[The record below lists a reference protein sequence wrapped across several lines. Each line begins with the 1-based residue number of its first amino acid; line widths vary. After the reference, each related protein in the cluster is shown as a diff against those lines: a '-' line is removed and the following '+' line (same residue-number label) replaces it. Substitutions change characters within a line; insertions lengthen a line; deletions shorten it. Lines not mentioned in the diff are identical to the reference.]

1 MLRNGGEVLFN
12 RMGMPLEFGDMVG
25 IPYLNGLTISDKLI
39 YQVVTDAKLV
49 DLSQRTIDKNAV
61 RCIIP
66 FVGGTE
72 INSLAWVEL
81 KKQLETGNI
90 KFLTS
95 VQDRQESLEDDGSY
109 FKMTSEEIA
118 TDLVP
123 YGQTDLLIQ
132 EAVNLKTEYRN
143 DKIKLTEPRN
153 GTKDRIV
160 ILSYVNY
167 IMTLIENEWLK
178 QQQNSSSDWNDFQLI
193 Y

>member
-12 RMGMPLEFGDMVG
+12 RMGMPLNSNDLIG
-25 IPYLNGLTISDKLI
+25 IKNLNGLTLSDKLI
-39 YQVVTDAKLV
+39 YHIVPEAKLN
-49 DLSQRTIDKNAV
+49 DLRQRTVDKNAIP
-61 RCIIP
+61 CIIP
-66 FVGGTE
+66 FVGNAE

-81 KKQLETGNI
+81 RKQLESNNM
-90 KFLTS
+90 KFLIS
-95 VQDRQESLEDDGSY
+95 VQDRQTEIEDNGSY
-109 FKMTSEEIA
+109 FKMTSEEVA
-118 TDLVP
+118 KDLLP
-123 YGQTDLLIQ
+123 FGQTDLLIQ

-143 DKIKLTEPRN
+143 DKIKLVEPRN

-178 QQQNSSSDWNDFQLI
+178 QQQEDDSSWDDFNLV

>member
-25 IPYLNGLTISDKLI
+25 IPHLNGLTISDKSI
-39 YQVVTDAKLV
+39 YQVVTDAKLI
-49 DLSQRTIDKNAV
+49 DLSQRTIDKNAIH
-61 RCIIP
+61 CIIP

-72 INSLAWVEL
+72 VNSFAWVEL

-118 TDLVP
+118 QDLLP

-160 ILSYVNY
+160 ILSYANY

-178 QQQNSSSDWNDFQLI
+178 QQQQGDTDWEEFNLI